1 MSFSEVLRELRKK
14 EGYTQ
19 KEVADHLNLTRASYG
34 HYETGHVEPST
45 VIIQKLADFFS
56 VSVDLLLGRETKIDT
71 QKNKEVVLSE
81 KEMQEI
87 KRKAEGIKG
96 AMMSAVGLAFDGKPK
111 DEETLRVVIA
121 ALEEGMVLAKKEAKE
136 KYTPKKYRK

>member
-1 MSFSEVLRELRKK
+1 MSFPEVLRELRKK
-14 EGYTQ
+14 KGCTQ

-45 VIIQKLADFFS
+45 IIIQRLADFYN
-56 VSVDLLLGRETKIDT
+56 VSVDLLLGREINSDT
-71 QKNKEVVLSE
+71 QKNNKMELSE

-111 DEETLRVVIA
+111 DEETLRAVMA